1 MASKLRPDPV
11 EPEGGGAATPPPAT
25 ANDAPAAPG
34 AAARDG
40 GGAASR
46 ASSTRS
52 RAKVTRATLLEMKRR
67 AERIVMVT
75 AYDHPFAR
83 IADAAGVDVL
93 LVGDSLGMVVLGFE
107 TTLPV
112 TMEHMIHHTQ
122 AVARARP
129 TAMVVADLPFMS
141 YQVNAEDALR
151 NAGRLVQSGGAE
163 AVKLEGGARSRAA
176 IEAIA
181 GAGIPVMG
189 HIGLTPQ
196 SVHQLGGYRVQGRDA
211 NGVERLMLDAQ
222 ALQEAGC
229 FALVLEAIPLAVARE
244 ITTALRIPTI
254 GIGAGPHCDG
264 QVLVLHDVIGLQAD
278 WTPKFVR
285 RYADIAEATRVAL
298 EAFVHDVRHG
308 DFPDRDHSY
317 GG

>member
-1 MASKLRPDPV
+1 MASKSQ
-11 EPEGGGAATPPPAT
+11 PAK
-25 ANDAPAAPG
+25 P
-34 AAARDG
+34 
-40 GGAASR
+40 
-46 ASSTRS
+46 
-52 RAKVTRATLLEMKRR
+52 RAKVTRATLLEMKQR
-67 AERIVMVT
+67 AEPIVMVT

-93 LVGDSLGMVVLGFE
+93 LVGDSLGMVVLGFDN
-107 TTLPV
+107 TLPV

-129 TAMVVADLPFMS
+129 KAMVVADLPFMS
-141 YQVNAEDALR
+141 YQVNAEEALR

-211 NGVERLMLDAQ
+211 SGVEQLMQDAQ
-222 ALQEAGC
+222 SLQDAGC
-229 FALVLEAIPLAVARE
+229 FALVLEAIPMAVARE
-244 ITTALRIPTI
+244 ITAALRIPSI

-264 QVLVLHDVIGLQAD
+264 QVLVLHDIIGLQMD

-298 EAFVHDVRHG
+298 EAFVADVRRG

>member
-1 MASKLRPDPV
+1 MASKLRPDPRK
-11 EPEGGGAATPPPAT
+11 PEAGGLRPPQPAGT
-25 ANDAPAAPG
+25 APAAG
-34 AAARDG
+34 ATAPQPPKPR
-40 GGAASR
+40 
-46 ASSTRS
+46 T
-52 RAKVTRATLLEMKRR
+52 KVTRATLLEMKQRS
-67 AERIVMVT
+67 EPIVMVT

-83 IADAAGVDVL
+83 IADLAGVDVL
-93 LVGDSLGMVVLGFE
+93 LVGDSLGMVVLGFDN
-107 TTLPV
+107 TLPV

-129 TAMVVADLPFMS
+129 KAMVVADLPFMS
-141 YQVNAEDALR
+141 YQVNAEEALR

-211 NGVERLMLDAQ
+211 NGVEQLKKDAQ
-222 ALQEAGC
+222 SLQEAGC
-229 FALVLEAIPLAVARE
+229 FALVLEAIPMAVARE
-244 ITTALRIPTI
+244 ITAALRIPSI

-264 QVLVLHDVIGLQAD
+264 QVLVLHDILGLQMD
-278 WTPKFVR
+278 WAPKFVR
-285 RYADIAEATRVAL
+285 RYADIAAATRAAL
-298 EAFVHDVRHG
+298 EAFVGDVRRG